1 MTTNRR
7 DFIKKTAMLTGAL
20 SLVLPESWAKNELPE
35 KPIDTE
41 EYWSAVRKLFPLRT
55 NKIYLNNGTMGPSPF
70 PVLNEVQNEML
81 SIETLGRYGGN
92 EEIAITSLA
101 KFLGSKDTEISLMR
115 NVTEGINVVCW
126 GLKLKKGDEVI
137 ISTHEHVGHATPW
150 LNRAKLHGIKLKVI
164 NLGKTADETL
174 NIVKSAI
181 TKKTKVISLPHIPC
195 TNGQVLPV
203 KEICKLAKE
212 KNIYSFI
219 DGAHPPGMI
228 NIDLKDIGC
237 DFYAGCCHKWMLGP
251 KGTGFLYVS
260 EEKRNKLQAYYGGG
274 GFDIGW
280 DMLSKPP
287 VLKGYV
293 DNGHRYYYGT
303 QNAAL
308 FKGID
313 KCIEFQNNIG
323 RDLIEKRV
331 KYLSNY
337 LQDHLMN
344 LNKDIEMLTPTE
356 SISKAAQI
364 SFKIKNKSMS
374 DLHNQCTESSIVTR
388 FVAENE
394 INCLRISTHIYN
406 NTKEIDAFLKEVDVF
421 LSK

>member
-7 DFIKKTAMLTGAL
+7 DFLKKTALLTGAFSL
-20 SLVLPESWAKNELPE
+20 SMPNSFGANELPE

-41 EYWSAVRKLFPLRT
+41 EYWNAVRKLFPLRSS
-55 NKIYLNNGTMGPSPF
+55 KIYLNNGTMGPSPY

-81 SIETLGRYGGN
+81 NIETQGRYGGY
-92 EEIAITSLA
+92 EDYAINSLS
-101 KFLGSKDTEISLMR
+101 KFLGSKDSEISLMR

-137 ISTHEHVGHATPW
+137 ISSHEHVGHATPW

-164 NLGKTADETL
+164 HLGKTAEETL
-174 NIVKSAI
+174 NIVKQAI
-181 TKKTKVISLPHIPC
+181 TKRTKVISLPHIPC
-195 TNGQVLPV
+195 TIGQVLPV
-203 KEICKLAKE
+203 KEICKLAKD
-212 KNIYSFI
+212 KNIFSLI
-219 DGAHPPGMI
+219 DGAHPPGMLQ
-228 NIDLKDIGC
+228 IDLKDIGC

-251 KGTGFLYVS
+251 KGTGFLFVS

-274 GFDIGW
+274 GFDTGW
-280 DMLSKPP
+280 DMLTKPP
-287 VLKGYV
+287 ILKGYV
-293 DNGHRYYYGT
+293 DNGHRYFYGT

-308 FKGID
+308 FKGIE

-323 RDLIEKRV
+323 TELIEKRV

-337 LQDHLMN
+337 LQENLMK
-344 LNKDIEMLTPTE
+344 LNKNIDMLTPTE
-356 SISKAAQI
+356 AISKAAQI
-364 SFKIKNKSMS
+364 SFKIKDKSMS
-374 DLHNQCTESSIVTR
+374 DLHNQCTENNIVTR

-394 INCLRISTHIYN
+394 INCLRVSTHIYN

>member
-7 DFIKKTAMLTGAL
+7 DFLKKTALITGVMSL
-20 SLVLPESWAKNELPE
+20 SLTESWGKNELPE
-35 KPIDTE
+35 NPVDTE
-41 EYWSAVRKLFPLRT
+41 EYWSSVRKLFPLRT
-55 NKIYLNNGTMGPSPF
+55 NKIYLNNGTMGPSPY

-81 SIETLGRYGGN
+81 TIETQGRYGGN
-92 EEIAITSLA
+92 EEGAIQSLA

-137 ISTHEHVGHATPW
+137 ISSHEHVGHATPW

-164 NLGKTADETL
+164 HLGKTAEETL
-174 NIVKSAI
+174 NLVKSAI
-181 TKKTKVISLPHIPC
+181 TKKTKVISLPHVPC
-195 TNGQVLPV
+195 TIGQVLPV

-228 NIDLKDIGC
+228 QIDLKEIGC

-260 EEKRNKLQAYYGGG
+260 EDKRNQLQAYYGGG

-287 VLKGYV
+287 VIKGYV

-308 FKGID
+308 FKGIE

-323 RDLIEKRV
+323 RELIEKRV

-337 LQDHLMN
+337 LQDNLMK
-344 LNKDIEMLTPTE
+344 LNKNIEMLTPTE
-356 SISKAAQI
+356 AISKAAQI
-364 SFKIKNKSMS
+364 SFKVKDKSMS
-374 DLHNQCTESSIVTR
+374 DLHNHCTEANIITR

-394 INCLRISTHIYN
+394 VNCLRISTHIYN